1 VRRTAVL
8 ALLAALAVPLII
20 AACVEHPTAP
30 VSEPITVGPS
40 FSFTG
45 GSGTVLGSTNR
56 GELVEIDL
64 DSGTVTRI
72 GDAGIFAGD
81 SVGWTDIAFDGSGT
95 LFGLSR
101 ISSESDFEV
110 HLYTINPSTGAI
122 ISDIGSAGDHAFSDF
137 DHDGSDFYGSGAEDG
152 PTGCCGQLFT
162 IDVTNAQATW
172 ISSDTLGFGLNPYD
186 TVGLSPV
193 IAKGG
198 FAVHP
203 VTGDF
208 WGIEALQSSQPVL
221 YRIDR
226 TSGEAD
232 SILRLG
238 LGGAPAPTQFGFD
251 ALHIQGDGTF
261 LAARG
266 GANMPADSVIW
277 EITSTPDPS
286 SGLAEIAVIPL
297 TVDTLIVG
305 NINGLEAGSA
315 QGSPTLTLTADTT
328 ELHPWIQVPPKTG
341 DTTTVVLSAL
351 SGQQAA
357 EGLTVELRAEF
368 LPSGG
373 HAHITAPLDFED
385 APTHAYGGTNPQQQA
400 VTGYFKQG
408 DNRTKSLTDVTDSN
422 GQVTFAF
429 VAGWVGGEVD
439 LIATTEVGGQSTTDT
454 LRVVIKVPDLTSL
467 HTDQEA
473 LANALFVGGTAYHP
487 QFINWHVIDAFG
499 EMMTLFAQAMHVL
512 DGSRYVQLNDA
523 SLPYGG
529 AFSEVPPEGPTSV
542 RVDAPFRPHNSH
554 AIGVDMDVALC
565 WASVSGATAGQTG
578 RVSPAKDDGPPV
590 VYTCP
595 GSSRILPDDLE
606 MFANGYDLDVIR
618 EDNHYHLRYVGN

>member
-1 VRRTAVL
+1 
-8 ALLAALAVPLII
+8 
-20 AACVEHPTAP
+20 
-30 VSEPITVGPS
+30 
-40 FSFTG
+40 
-45 GSGTVLGSTNR
+45 
-56 GELVEIDL
+56 
-64 DSGTVTRI
+64 
-72 GDAGIFAGD
+72 
-81 SVGWTDIAFDGSGT
+81 
-95 LFGLSR
+95 
-101 ISSESDFEV
+101 
-110 HLYTINPSTGAI
+110 
-122 ISDIGSAGDHAFSDF
+122 
-137 DHDGSDFYGSGAEDG
+137 
-152 PTGCCGQLFT
+152 
-162 IDVTNAQATW
+162 
-172 ISSDTLGFGLNPYD
+172 
-186 TVGLSPV
+186 
-193 IAKGG
+193 
-198 FAVHP
+198 
-203 VTGDF
+203 
-208 WGIEALQSSQPVL
+208 
-221 YRIDR
+221 
-226 TSGEAD
+226 
-232 SILRLG
+232 
-238 LGGAPAPTQFGFD
+238 
-251 ALHIQGDGTF
+251 
-261 LAARG
+261 
-266 GANMPADSVIW
+266 MPADSVIW

-499 EMMTLFAQAMHVL
+499 EMMTLFAH
-512 DGSRYVQLNDA
+512 R
-523 SLPYGG
+523 
-529 AFSEVPPEGPTSV
+529 
-542 RVDAPFRPHNSH
+542 
-554 AIGVDMDVALC
+554 
-565 WASVSGATAGQTG
+565 GATAGQTG